1 MPYAQKM
8 THADRAQ
15 RRKQIKA
22 MLREGKSPLEVAK
35 HFGLTKRYICQIA
48 QDAGLS
54 RAKGRPKGSRWWADC
69 PPHLI
74 ADYDYL
80 TRRLRIPV
88 AEVKIMLEAA

>member
-1 MPYAQKM
+1 MPYAQQM

-54 RAKGRPKGSRWWADC
+54 SARGRPRGSRWWTDC
-69 PPHLI
+69 PAHLI

-80 TRRLRIPV
+80 TRRKRIPV
-88 AEVKIMLEAA
+88 AEVKTMLEAA

>member
-15 RRKQIKA
+15 RRGQIKA

-35 HFGLTKRYICQIA
+35 HFGLSKRYVCQIA

-54 RAKGRPKGSRWWADC
+54 RSEGRPRGSRLWAEC
-69 PPHLI
+69 PPHLTET
-74 ADYDYL
+74 YDFL
-80 TRRLRIPV
+80 IRRKRIPAAV
-88 AEVKIMLEAA
+88 VRQVLEAA